1 MIDGLGM
8 CFDALRRFRCL
19 GIAALAVLFALAVET
34 LPAQPNWN
42 AVGPAGGDARS
53 FAMVPH
59 EPNHLYLGTTNSWIY
74 ESLDGGGSWHRLSKV
89 DTVDDL
95 VLDSVLVNRE
105 DPATLYAGAWRP
117 GSPDGGLWISH
128 DSGKSWVATKDLHGQ
143 SVLAL
148 SEAPSDPRMLFAG
161 TLQGVFRSTDAG
173 GSWKLISPSA
183 SREVHEVESLA
194 IDPVDPN
201 VIYAGTWHLP
211 WKTTDGGESWHN
223 VKQGLIDDSD
233 VFSIIIDPAH
243 PRVVYLS
250 ACSGIYKSESAGAL
264 FHKINGIPATA
275 RRTRVL
281 MQDPVHPDTVYA
293 GTTEGLYKTTNAG
306 KSFQRMTGPDVIVN
320 DVFVDPRNPEHVLLA
335 TDRSGVLSSKDGAV
349 SFSAANDGISGRRV
363 EALLVDHENPERLY
377 AGVVNDKTYGGVFAS
392 NNGGADWSQIGSG
405 LEGRDVFALAQAS
418 DGTILA
424 GTNHGIFILQADKSN
439 AGDKGSSLTWQ
450 PRNIIA
456 NTLVKTASEV
466 HYGKHV
472 NVEKRVKDT
481 VRELEGRVN
490 ALDLS
495 GDAWIASTS
504 AGLLTS
510 RDHGATWQGGVV
522 MGSTAYLSVSAHG
535 QTLAA
540 ARPDDVVI
548 STDGGESWMPVSMPT
563 MLTRIH
569 RVAFSDDGTLWLGAR
584 EGVYFTHDKGKTWMW
599 VHRLPFNAIDDL
611 YYDSK
616 RGRVLVSSRA
626 SDLVYA
632 IDPKT
637 LTWDWWKTGY
647 RISEVRTAGGR
658 LVAASLFDGVLV
670 EPRAAGAETSQGD
683 LPHKNSVSS
692 HYAH

>member
-1 MIDGLGM
+1 M
-8 CFDALRRFRCL
+8 
-19 GIAALAVLFALAVET
+19 AVKA
-34 LPAQPNWN
+34 
-42 AVGPAGGDARS
+42 
-53 FAMVPH
+53 
-59 EPNHLYLGTTNSWIY
+59 GTTS
-74 ESLDGGGSWHRLSKV
+74 
-89 DTVDDL
+89 
-95 VLDSVLVNRE
+95 
-105 DPATLYAGAWRP
+105 
-117 GSPDGGLWISH
+117 
-128 DSGKSWVATKDLHGQ
+128 
-143 SVLAL
+143 
-148 SEAPSDPRMLFAG
+148 
-161 TLQGVFRSTDAG
+161 
-173 GSWKLISPSA
+173 
-183 SREVHEVESLA
+183 
-194 IDPVDPN
+194 
-201 VIYAGTWHLP
+201 
-211 WKTTDGGESWHN
+211 
-223 VKQGLIDDSD
+223 KQGLIDDSD

-281 MQDPVHPDTVYA
+281 MLDPVHPDTVYA

-439 AGDKGSSLTWQ
+439 AGDKDSSLTWQ

-466 HYGKHV
+466 ALWQARQRREAGQRHGPRAGRTGQRARSFGRCLDRIDQRWLAHQPRSRR
-472 NVEKRVKDT
+472 NLAGRRRDGFDRISFGERTRADT
-481 VRELEGRVN
+481 GRCPTGRRGDLHRRRREL
-490 ALDLS
+490 
-495 GDAWIASTS
+495 DARQYA
-504 AGLLTS
+504 
-510 RDHGATWQGGVV
+510 DHAHPHSPGGVFRRRN
-522 MGSTAYLSVSAHG
+522 L
-535 QTLAA
+535 
-540 ARPDDVVI
+540 
-548 STDGGESWMPVSMPT
+548 
-563 MLTRIH
+563 
-569 RVAFSDDGTLWLGAR
+569 VAGAR

-599 VHRLPFNAIDDL
+599 VHRLPFNASDDL

-626 SDLVYA
+626 SDLVYGHRSQNVDVGLVEDG
-632 IDPKT
+632 IPDFGGP
-637 LTWDWWKTGY
+637 DRRG
-647 RISEVRTAGGR
+647 TAGGGIVIR
-658 LVAASLFDGVLV
+658 RCVGGAACRRRRNQSG
-670 EPRAAGAETSQGD
+670 
-683 LPHKNSVSS
+683 
-692 HYAH
+692 